1 MTKLLLILSL
11 FFIISCGGGGGNVQ
25 PPNPQTENI
34 TFKSVPDNIGI
45 FN

>member
-1 MTKLLLILSL
+1 MKLFFI
-11 FFIISCGGGGGNVQ
+11 FFTIFIISCGSGGGNDQ
-25 PPNPQTENI
+25 QPNPQTENI

>member
-1 MTKLLLILSL
+1 MKYLILTVTFL
-11 FFIISCGGGGGNVQ
+11 LISCGGGGNAQQ
-25 PPNPQTENI
+25 PNTQPETI

>member
-1 MTKLLLILSL
+1 MKLFFIFLTI
-11 FFIISCGGGGGNVQ
+11 FIISCGSGGGNAQKPNTQ
-25 PPNPQTENI
+25 PENI